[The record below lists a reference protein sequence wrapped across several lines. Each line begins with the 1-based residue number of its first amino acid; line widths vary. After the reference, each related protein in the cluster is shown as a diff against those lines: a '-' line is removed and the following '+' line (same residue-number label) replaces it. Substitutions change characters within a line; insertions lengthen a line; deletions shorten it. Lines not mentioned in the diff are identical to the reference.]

1 MEPDGELT
9 FTVLV
14 SDPLEGPLEPSRHDL
29 GPEDTASAGAGRAVG
44 GHRVPE
50 RRPHPLTGHLD
61 QAQLGHGVRLGAGP
75 VADEVLPELLQD
87 PLLVAAGLHVDEIA
101 DDDATDVAE
110 PDLAGDLAGAEY
122 VGVDVKDAAAEL
134 EGTVESIPVPD
145 GSYQVV
151 LCTQVLEHADDPA
164 AAIRE
169 LRRVT
174 APGGRVL
181 LSTHGTQIYHPNPD
195 DYWRWTHAGLE
206 KLFREN
212 GDWASLAVRPGS
224 GTAACI
230 GMLVNIYVDIA
241 FRRAHL
247 APLAR
252 AFCATVNSAAAAI
265 DARSPRLREPGHTTL
280 FANFHVV
287 AEVPS

>member
-1 MEPDGELT
+1 MRADT
-9 FTVLV
+9 W
-14 SDPLEGPLEPSRHDL
+14 
-29 GPEDTASAGAGRAVG
+29 PE
-44 GHRVPE
+44 PE
-50 RRPHPLTGHLD
+50 RRDPPRSMATWAVREPLARWLRDEARRAREDFGPYSVLD
-61 QAQLGHGVRLGAGP
+61 VGCGP
-75 VADEVLPELLQD
+75 KPYFPFFEPY
-87 PLLVAAGLHVDEIA
+87 AAV
-101 DDDATDVAE
+101 
-110 PDLAGDLAGAEY
+110 Y

-134 EGTVESIPVPD
+134 EGTVESIPAED

-169 LRRVT
+169 LRRVA

-212 GDWASLAVRPGS
+212 GDWASLTVTPGS

-241 FRRAHL
+241 LRRAHL
-247 APLAR
+247 APVAR
-252 AFCATVNSAAAAI
+252 AFCATVNRAAAAI

-287 AEVPS
+287 AEVPA